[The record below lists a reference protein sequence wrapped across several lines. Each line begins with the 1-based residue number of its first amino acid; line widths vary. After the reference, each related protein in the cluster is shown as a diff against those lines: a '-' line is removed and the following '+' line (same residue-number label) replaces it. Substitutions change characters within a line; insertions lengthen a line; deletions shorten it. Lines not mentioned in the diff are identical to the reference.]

1 MINNKKSFYPLVS
14 VIIPVYNSEKYI
26 EETILSVQNQQ
37 YKNFECIILNDG
49 STDGSSEIIKR
60 RIADDARFSF
70 FEQANKGLSA
80 SRNILM
86 DKSSG
91 KYIQFLDSDDVLSP
105 NKILRQ
111 VEKFNESLHCL
122 LSYTNFNFGEA
133 EDIKKA
139 HSNLDKLELKKDDE
153 ISDFIF
159 RWETNLSIPPHSFLV
174 DLNFIRENNIRF
186 DENLKNHEDFDFWLE
201 LLYRKPLTIFLD
213 EFLCT
218 YRNTPNSMS
227 KNMRLMG
234 EGFLFVLDKH
244 LNKKNSYQKVIKS
257 KRRNVLVAY
266 RRFDK
271 MNSVDFLLKFKSVSR
286 YYMKRAIHKMFKK

>member
-1 MINNKKSFYPLVS
+1 MVNPLVS
-14 VIIPVYNSEKYI
+14 IVIPVYNSEKYI

-37 YKNFECIILNDG
+37 YINFECIILNDG

-60 RIADDARFSF
+60 RISDDARFSF

-80 SRNILM
+80 SRNILI
-86 DKSSG
+86 DKSNG
-91 KYIQFLDSDDVLSP
+91 KYIQFLDSDDVLST
-105 NKILRQ
+105 NKIFRQ
-111 VEKFNESLHCL
+111 VEKLNESLHSV
-122 LSYTNFNFGEA
+122 LSYTNFYFGEV
-133 EDIKKA
+133 ENINKV

-159 RWETNLSIPPHSFLV
+159 RWETNLSIPPHSFFA
-174 DLNFIRENNIRF
+174 DLNFIRENKIRF

-201 LLYRKPLTIFLD
+201 LLYRKPSTIFLD

-218 YRNTPNSMS
+218 YRNRPNSMS
-227 KNMRLMG
+227 KNMRSMG

-244 LNKKNSYQKVIKS
+244 INKKNSYQSVLKS

-271 MNSVDFLLKFKSVSR
+271 MNSIDFLLKFNSVSR
-286 YYMKRAIHKMFKK
+286 YYMKRVVQKIFNK